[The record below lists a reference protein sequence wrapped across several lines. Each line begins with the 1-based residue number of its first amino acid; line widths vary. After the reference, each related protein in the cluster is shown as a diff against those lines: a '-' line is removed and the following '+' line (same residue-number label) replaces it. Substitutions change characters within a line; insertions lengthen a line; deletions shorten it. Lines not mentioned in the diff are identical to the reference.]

1 MRLLL
6 FVALGLFSVTGFC
19 GELTGNPHI
28 IDGDSIRIADVEIR
42 LQGIDAPEGKQM
54 CKIKGEEWA
63 CGKAAKETL
72 SFFRLAD
79 QFVLQINRLVLLCA
93 SAGDRHL
100 CNGGRHRGRVCD

>member
-72 SFFRLAD
+72 SFFSIGGSVRTAN
-79 QFVLQINRLVLLCA
+79 QQTGAIMRVRWRSTSLQWGSSSWA
-93 SAGDRHL
+93 
-100 CNGGRHRGRVCD
+100 RV